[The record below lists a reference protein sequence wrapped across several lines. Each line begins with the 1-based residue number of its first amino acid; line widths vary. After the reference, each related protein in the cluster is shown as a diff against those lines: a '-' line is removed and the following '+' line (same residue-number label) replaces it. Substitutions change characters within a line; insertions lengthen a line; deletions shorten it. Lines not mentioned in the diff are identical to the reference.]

1 MIDKKNILINNHTQY
16 INSSYL
22 SLFIY
27 SSSNLVSI
35 KSNLNIIP
43 RGY

>member
-1 MIDKKNILINNHTQY
+1 MIDKKNIVVDNHNQY
-16 INSSYL
+16 INSNYL